1 MRKPPELL
9 ITLAPLIVIALVAV
23 IAALGFGL
31 TRQDDSTPSNA
42 ASATVTETT
51 SGAPASTQTG
61 PAEPA
66 APAIVRPTLL
76 GPRPTLKAKQFFRV
90 QTSFAFQIA
99 TFNVLGNSHT
109 VRGGDRAA
117 YADSRTRTG
126 WAVDALRGASID
138 VVGFQELQTPQYLA
152 FRARTGGTWD
162 SWPGTAIDRLDV
174 DNTLAWDTSM
184 FRAVERKTVAIPYF
198 FGRARNM
205 PYVLLEHIASGQRI
219 WVANFHNPAH
229 KYGASQAQHRREATR
244 REINLANELAKT
256 GFPVFFTGDM
266 NERELYF
273 CPLTQ
278 GTTLKS
284 ASGGSTGAPCRPPGR
299 MPVDWIFGSDS
310 VTFSGYAIDE
320 SKWMRRIT
328 DHPLVHATATV
339 PERRIPIKQR

>member
-9 ITLAPLIVIALVAV
+9 ITLAPAIVITLVVV
-23 IAALGFGL
+23 IVGLGFGL
-31 TRQDDSTPSNA
+31 TRQQDPTTPPQG
-42 ASATVTETT
+42 ASATA
-51 SGAPASTQTG
+51 APAG
-61 PAEPA
+61 PTASA
-66 APAIVRPTLL
+66 ASPDTAVPAIVRPTLL
-76 GPRPTLKAKQFFRV
+76 GPRPTLRAKQMFRV
-90 QTSFAFQIA
+90 QPSFAFQIA

-109 VRGGDRAA
+109 VGGGDRAA

-152 FRARTGGTWD
+152 FRARTGGSWD
-162 SWPGTAIDRLDV
+162 TWPGTAVDRLDV

-184 FRAVERKTVAIPYF
+184 FRAIEKKTIAIPYF

-273 CPLTQ
+273 CPVTQ
-278 GTTLKS
+278 GTALKS
-284 ASGGSTGAPCRPPGR
+284 ASGGSTDAPCRPPGR
-299 MPVDWIFGSDS
+299 MPVDWIFGSES
-310 VTFSGYAIDE
+310 VAFSGYVIDD
-320 SKWMRRIT
+320 SRWMRRVT
-328 DHPLVHATATV
+328 DHPLVHATATI